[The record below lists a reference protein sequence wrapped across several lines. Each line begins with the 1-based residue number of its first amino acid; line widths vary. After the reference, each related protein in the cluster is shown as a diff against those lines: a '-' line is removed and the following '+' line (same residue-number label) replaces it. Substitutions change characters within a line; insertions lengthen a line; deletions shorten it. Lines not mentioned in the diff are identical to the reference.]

1 MAQFSKEIDRTKIKP
16 VLKQSERRLNNEHD
30 VQSNGT
36 QVKAMLKKISKSCEL
51 YCQFDLGIIQI
62 SSKQDFGIFY
72 PIHPPTH
79 PALIKYERS

>member
-36 QVKAMLKKISKSCEL
+36 QVNAMLKKISKYCEL

-62 SSKQDFGIFY
+62 SSNQDFGIFY
-72 PIHPPTH
+72 PTH
-79 PALIKYERS
+79 PSSFNQI